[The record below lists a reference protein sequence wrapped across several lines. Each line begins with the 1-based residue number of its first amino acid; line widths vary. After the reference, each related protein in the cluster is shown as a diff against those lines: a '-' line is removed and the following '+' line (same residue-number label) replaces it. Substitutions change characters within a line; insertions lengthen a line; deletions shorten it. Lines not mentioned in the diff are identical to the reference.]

1 MGNKFESIVKTFL
14 LEKDLDLIFY
24 SKRLNIAIF
33 YDNIQQKSY
42 KDEIRHK
49 LIIIDLRGKTK
60 PLDISGPMSAPFI
73 RSIKMKTMKLS
84 EFLLSLNILIKS
96 NVIL

>member
-14 LEKDLDLIFY
+14 LEKDLVLIFY

-33 YDNIQQKSY
+33 YDKIYQKSY
-42 KDEIRHK
+42 EDEIRHK

-60 PLDISGPMSAPFI
+60 PLDISGPMSDPFI
-73 RSIKMKTMKLS
+73 RSIKNEDNEIVRVFVVS
-84 EFLLSLNILIKS
+84 EYFN
-96 NVIL
+96 

>member
-1 MGNKFESIVKTFL
+1 MGNKFEGIVKTFL

-33 YDNIQQKSY
+33 YDNIQQKSNN
-42 KDEIRHK
+42 DEISHK

-73 RSIKMKTMKLS
+73 RSIKNDDNEIVRVFVVS
-84 EFLLSLNILIKS
+84 EYFN
-96 NVIL
+96 